1 MPSPLDIAWVSLRK
15 GVFSRLDAAISGH
28 DGGDGG
34 IDSGIKYLME
44 ERGMSEEAAR
54 TLIMDEMR
62 KPKEFQEE
70 EGDEGLPD
78 TKDTSD

>member
-1 MPSPLDIAWVSLRK
+1 MPNPLDTAWLSLRK

-28 DGGDGG
+28 DGAGGG
-34 IDSGIKYLME
+34 IDSGIQYLME

-62 KPKEFQEE
+62 KPKEFQE
-70 EGDEGLPD
+70 
-78 TKDTSD
+78 SD